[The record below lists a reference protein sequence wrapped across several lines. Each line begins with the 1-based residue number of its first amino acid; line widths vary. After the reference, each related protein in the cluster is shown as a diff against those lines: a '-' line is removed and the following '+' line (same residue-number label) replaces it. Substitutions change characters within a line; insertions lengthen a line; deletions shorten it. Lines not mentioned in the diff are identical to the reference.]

1 MSPTTEKKLA
11 FDLTSENKLQ
21 HYEIDRLNPLVILSE
36 SIKYLKKNEILP
48 IKITKQEPKQSAYH
62 GKKNE
67 EPNAAK
73 GKHLDKMQVASL
85 YCNAYETSQEEG

>member
-1 MSPTTEKKLA
+1 MLFSLIHFFLLP
-11 FDLTSENKLQ
+11 
-21 HYEIDRLNPLVILSE
+21 
-36 SIKYLKKNEILP
+36 P
-48 IKITKQEPKQSAYH
+48 IKITKRESKQSAYH

-73 GKHLDKMQVASL
+73 EKHLDKMQVASL